1 MMLTGVALVVFG
13 VVGWV
18 LSGSDEEGSPEAPL
32 AVATTVTTTTPVTD
46 DSVATLDDFELDL
59 TPTST
64 TTPPVTDGSAP
75 TPTST
80 PVLEETI
87 EEFVGAFAAATEA
100 DDFEFVWSRMHPAV
114 IERADGDEALCRAW
128 VEREI
133 LALSDYQLL
142 DVIDGP
148 APLGEIPD
156 VFTAAISFTFEGES
170 FDGLGQYA
178 VVDGRFTWLGLCR

>member
-1 MMLTGVALVVFG
+1 MMLMGVVLVVFG

-18 LSGSDEEGSPEAPL
+18 LSGPDEEGSPEPPL
-32 AVATTVTTTTPVTD
+32 AVATTLASAPVTD

-64 TTPPVTDGSAP
+64 TPPPVTDDSAP
-75 TPTST
+75 TPPST
-80 PVLEETI
+80 LVLVETI
-87 EEFVGAFAAATEA
+87 EEFVSAFAAATEA
-100 DDFEFVWSRMHPAV
+100 DDFDFVWSRMHPAV

-133 LALSDYQLL
+133 LALSDYELL

-148 APLGEIPD
+148 APLGEVPD
-156 VFTAAISFTFEGES
+156 VFTAAISFTFGGES
-170 FDGLGQYA
+170 FDGIGQYA
-178 VVDGRFTWLGLCR
+178 AVDGRFTWLGLCR